1 MTINTNKKIK
11 KVSYNQVDIPSGVD
25 VSNVTATRNDVLPS
39 KKFID
44 SNGNI
49 HTGQIQTMAGG
60 TKTSNQT
67 ISTANKYLTSD
78 IVINVNPAGLTY
90 RWINPTIIRV
100 TTTTSNQ
107 KIELWFSEIKSATLG
122 INWGDASSRA
132 TVATGTNNQ
141 KAEHTYSTAGTY
153 NIVLLP
159 NNINRTTLSNS
170 LENESSGYYYRFDDL
185 CFNQN
190 NNNHF
195 TPVIE
200 IFLGDYAWF
209 DSDAFSYCDNLKTLD
224 FSNLN
229 SLLEA
234 PSGSYK
240 KSYTLPDIAKYST
253 ISNLVLGTS
262 IFALGSQCFRYS
274 TINTIIIKDTR
285 TTGSNT
291 SIITY
296 GSDAFTTGNITRILI
311 PNQKL
316 SNYKNGSGW
325 SSMSSK
331 MYAY

>member
-1 MTINTNKKIK
+1 M
-11 KVSYNQVDIPSGVD
+11 
-25 VSNVTATRNDVLPS
+25 
-39 KKFID
+39 
-44 SNGNI
+44 
-49 HTGQIQTMAGG
+49 
-60 TKTSNQT
+60 
-67 ISTANKYLTSD
+67 
-78 IVINVNPAGLTY
+78 
-90 RWINPTIIRV
+90 
-100 TTTTSNQ
+100 
-107 KIELWFSEIKSATLG
+107 WFSEIKSVRLG
-122 INWGDASSRA
+122 INWGDDSSRA
-132 TVATGTNNQ
+132 TVATGTNAQ

-159 NNINRTTLSNS
+159 ENINRTNLSTS

-185 CFNQN
+185 CFNQRD
-190 NNNHF
+190 NNHF

-240 KSYTLPDIAKYST
+240 KSYTLPNYIAKYST

-262 IFALGSQCFRYS
+262 IFTLGSQCFRYS

-296 GSDAFTTGNITRILI
+296 GGDAFTTANVTRILI

-331 MYAY
+331 MYGY